1 MPPLRLFGALIAA
14 LAIVGP
20 VALAKSPVTADE
32 VTRSLL
38 REAEFNQISIS
49 PDGKLLAIAR
59 TTGKVASVTL
69 HKREDLSPIITFDPG
84 ANGAITDLSWVD
96 DSRLIIGA
104 TRIDPVDGYAAIEP
118 ILVIMPTDGSK
129 PFELP
134 GNFFAVVKD
143 DPDHILV
150 STCGFH
156 PDGGGCNVPEIRK
169 SDIKRLIK
177 RGELLLSGP
186 KDTQLIANRQANAG
200 FAIKWEDDGTSKAY
214 VRSPGNAEWTLIND
228 GSKTGLEVVPVAVAR
243 DGSSGFL
250 QSQRK
255 HGPDV
260 IERYEFA
267 TGNRTELYADPDT
280 DPVDFV
286 GSLDG
291 KELIGALYGPTQ
303 PRYHFWRPDDADA
316 KMLAELQAAFPG
328 RLADVASASK
338 DGNML
343 VVFVYSDREPGAFY
357 LFDRVA
363 RKAKIITRTN
373 PWIDPLKQGPQ
384 RGVSFPSRDGLPL
397 HGLLTLPPGSS
408 GKNLP
413 LVVLPHGGP
422 YEVTDVWGYDP
433 ELQIL
438 AQHGYAVLQVNFRGS
453 GGYGREFIDRG
464 TRQWGRAMQD
474 DVTDATRWAI
484 AQGIADAKRIC
495 IYGASYGAYAA
506 LMGPIREPGLYQ
518 CAVGLSGVFDL
529 AKMYKWGSIR
539 RSDFGQLYLKR
550 VLGEDQAE
558 LAANSPAL
566 LADRIG
572 VPVLLAHGAR
582 DARVDVKH
590 AKLMAS
596 ELAKRKQPVELIEY
610 SATGHS
616 LMLERHQLDFYT
628 RLVMFLDKY
637 IGPARDATANTATAG
652 GG

>member
-1 MPPLRLFGALIAA
+1 MPSLRLLGVLIVAFTFA
-14 LAIVGP
+14 GP

-32 VTRSLL
+32 ITRSLL
-38 REAEFNQISIS
+38 RDPEFEQIAIS
-49 PDGKLLAIAR
+49 PNGKLLAIAR
-59 TTGKVASVTL
+59 KIGEASSVTL
-69 HKREDLSPIITFDPG
+69 HKREDMTPVITFDPG
-84 ANGAITDLSWVD
+84 AKGIITTLYWVD
-96 DSRLIIGA
+96 DERLVIGA

-118 ILVIMPTDGSK
+118 ILLIVRTDGTE

-134 GNFFAVVKD
+134 GNFFAAID
-143 DPDHILV
+143 GDPDHLLV
-150 STCGFH
+150 YTCGFH

-169 SDIKRLIK
+169 SDIKRLVK

-186 KDTQLIANRQANAG
+186 KDTQLIANRQGNAG

-214 VRSPGNAEWTLIND
+214 VRTAGSTEWTLIND
-228 GSKTGLEVVPVAVAR
+228 GSKTGLEVIPVAVAR

-255 HGPDV
+255 KGPDV
-260 IERYEFA
+260 IERYAFA
-267 TGNRTELYADPDT
+267 TGMRTELYADPDT
-280 DPVDFV
+280 DPSSFV

-291 KELIGALYGPTQ
+291 KELIGALYGPTK
-303 PRYHFWRPDDADA
+303 PKYHFWRPDDADA
-316 KMLAELQAAFPG
+316 KMLAELQTAFPG
-328 RLADVASASK
+328 RLAEVASASK

-343 VVFVYSDREPGAFY
+343 VVFVYSDREPGAYY

-363 RKAKIITRTN
+363 RKAKIITRSY

-384 RGVSFPSRDGLPL
+384 TGVSFQSRDGLPL
-397 HGLLTLPPGSS
+397 HGLLTLPPGSA

-453 GGYGREFIDRG
+453 GGYGREFTDRG

-484 AQGIADAKRIC
+484 AQGIADPKRVC

-539 RSDFGQLYLKR
+539 RSDFGKLYLKR

-558 LAANSPAL
+558 LAANSPAH
-566 LADRIG
+566 LADKIG

-596 ELAKRKQPVELIEY
+596 ELAKRRQPVELIEY

-616 LMLERHQLDFYT
+616 LMLERHKLDFYT

-637 IGPARDATANTATAG
+637 IGPGKASNATAG
-652 GG
+652 TATDG